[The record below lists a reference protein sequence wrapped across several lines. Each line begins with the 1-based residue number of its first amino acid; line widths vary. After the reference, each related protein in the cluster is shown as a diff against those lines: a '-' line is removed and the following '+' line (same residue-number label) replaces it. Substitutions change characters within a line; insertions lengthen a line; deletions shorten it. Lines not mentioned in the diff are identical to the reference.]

1 MFWWWYTCFCLPG
14 LFFSPLKERAQNG
27 TANSNLTPLSLCQD
41 LVDSLSLCFK
51 TKLAWLVTE
60 MACDLNGYTYSQILS
75 LLSSTYPKICSRKW
89 KAAESLHTL
98 CTLLGTYKKQS
109 CNPPRNGWSSQSAMK
124 IQQSAC
130 PSTSQSAD
138 AATEQPKKKKKK
150 VHCLHCHSWMKCSV
164 MRHYIVLQVANVVRQ
179 SCLLHCTYHWVSWH
193 FILPVGFFRWV
204 YGTCKLSWI
213 VMRSRIRFYISRGVP
228 QQSVFPKRYHF
239 DEGIVFTVVMWHWFV
254 AIFKSKL
261 NNSSSWHYILLFF
274 FLFLF

>member
-27 TANSNLTPLSLCQD
+27 TANSNLTPLSLCHD

-150 VHCLHCHSWMKCSV
+150 SSLPSLPQLDEVFCNETLHCFAGCKCCETELFTSL
-164 MRHYIVLQVANVVRQ
+164 YLP
-179 SCLLHCTYHWVSWH
+179 LG
-193 FILPVGFFRWV
+193 ILAFHPACGF
-204 YGTCKLSWI
+204 L
-213 VMRSRIRFYISRGVP
+213 
-228 QQSVFPKRYHF
+228 
-239 DEGIVFTVVMWHWFV
+239 
-254 AIFKSKL
+254 
-261 NNSSSWHYILLFF
+261 
-274 FLFLF
+274 